1 MSVPSYDV
9 VIATQSAQPL
19 PDALHA
25 ISRLSQKEKPNR
37 VILAVGSQP
46 SEQRNQGVSIC
57 RSPLV
62 YFLDDDSTPIEGTPN
77 QLAAHFEEGRTAAA
91 GGPNLPPPDATPFE
105 MTLSAV
111 LASWLGSFSVR
122 YRYASL
128 GSVKEA
134 SEKELILCNLMV
146 RRKAFLQEGGF
157 RSDLYPNEENEFLNR
172 LRHHEYSLIYDP
184 QAPIYRPRRPNLSAF
199 LWQCFR
205 YGRGRSQQMRIY
217 PCLTDLIHLVPA
229 FFVLYLLVLLAA
241 WWTPSGS
248 LGFLGPLNQNVWV
261 LAPLALFAGLAL
273 FTGFSTVSWHRR
285 WTDLFWVPSLIFLRH
300 VLYGIG
306 LFAGFFSP
314 LHKDNAQPIILFEAI
329 HSGTGWKL
337 KKLDRR

>member
-9 VIATQSAQPL
+9 VIAVQRVQPL
-19 PDALHA
+19 PDALQA
-25 ISRLSQKEKPNR
+25 ISRLSPKEKPNR

-62 YFLDDDSTPIEGTPN
+62 YFLDDDSAPIEGTPN

-105 MTLSAV
+105 MTISAV

-146 RRKAFLQEGGF
+146 RRQTFLQQGGF

-172 LRHHEYSLIYDP
+172 LRHHGHSLMYDP
-184 QAPIYRPRRPNLSAF
+184 QAAVYRPRRPNLSAF

-205 YGRGRSQQMRIY
+205 YGRGRSQQMRVY

-229 FFVLYLLVLLAA
+229 FFDLYLLTIAIICA
-241 WWTPSGS
+241 IPAGS
-248 LGFLGPLNQNVWV
+248 LGMIGSLTHSFWGFI
-261 LAPLALFAGLAL
+261 PLALFAVLAL

-285 WTDLFWVPSLIFLRH
+285 WADLLWVPFLIFMRH
-300 VLYGIG
+300 TFYGIG
-306 LFAGFFSP
+306 MLVGFFTP
-314 LHKDNAQPIILFEAI
+314 PHQPVQTSISLYEAI
-329 HSGTGWKL
+329 PTSKGWKL
-337 KKLDRR
+337 KKC